1 MFNQC
6 CNNNS
11 SNWNQS
17 QFNNDMGQFSNS
29 CGCQNGCQN
38 GCPTPNVLV
47 APRRICVTNQ
57 VTPVPQKVICPI
69 ECRRVNHCMSYPVFV
84 PQYENTFMTMPF
96 MNSSM

>member
-6 CNNNS
+6 CNHANI
-11 SNWNQS
+11 WNQT
-17 QFNNDMGQFSNS
+17 QCNNESGQWTNR
-29 CGCQNGCQN
+29 CLCQN
-38 GCPTPNVLV
+38 GCPRPDVLV

-57 VTPVPQKVICPI
+57 ITPVPQHVICPI
-69 ECRRVNHCMSYPVFV
+69 ENRRVNHCMTYPVFV